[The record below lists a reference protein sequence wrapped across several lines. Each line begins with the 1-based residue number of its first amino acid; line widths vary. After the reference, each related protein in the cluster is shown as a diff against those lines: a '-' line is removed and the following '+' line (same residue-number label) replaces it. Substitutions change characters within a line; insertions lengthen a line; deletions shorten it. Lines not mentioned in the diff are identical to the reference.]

1 MPAPIADRNAFQCR
15 DLMTDAFNTIAD
27 LERVGSRRDADQQH
41 ESKS

>member
-1 MPAPIADRNAFQCR
+1 MPAIIADRNAFQCH

-27 LERVGSRRDADQQH
+27 LVKVGSRVDADPQH